1 MNDFPLVV
9 EEAERIVV
17 IYSEEPAVHREE
29 DNGVEIFYSR
39 KGDVVKIIIN
49 KDEKHYI
56 IYF

>member
-9 EEAERIVV
+9 EEAERILV
-17 IYSEEPAVHREE
+17 IYSEEPAVHKEE
-29 DNGVEIFYSR
+29 DDGVEIFYSG
-39 KGDVVKIIIN
+39 KGDVVKIIIK

>member
-9 EEAERIVV
+9 EEAERILV
-17 IYSEEPAVHREE
+17 IYSEEPVVHKEE
-29 DNGVEIFYSR
+29 DDGVEIFYS
-39 KGDVVKIIIN
+39 KSGEVVKIIIN

>member
-9 EEAERIVV
+9 EEAERILV
-17 IYSEEPAVHREE
+17 IYSEEPAIHKEE

-39 KGDVVKIIIN
+39 QGEVVKIIIN
-49 KDEKHYI
+49 KDERHYI